1 VARVP
6 FNGLHTNPI
15 PPSASPGAPTTMN
28 RKLISLTAV
37 AAVAAASFAPA
48 AGAADAAPAQKL
60 DVTGAYLYLDHND
73 ASKQDFVRVVFRT
86 ADDLPRRSDG
96 AIQAG
101 VSIDGFA
108 HSIGSVNAAQPTQ
121 PIYTGAAEVKG
132 HAITALNGKSVRKGA
147 KVGRSFTVRFFTRD
161 GQHVT
166 KKLTLRAE
174 RKGDDTGKP
183 LSR

>member
-1 VARVP
+1 M
-6 FNGLHTNPI
+6 
-15 PPSASPGAPTTMN
+15 SP
-28 RKLISLTAV
+28 KFLSLTAA

-48 AGAADAAPAQKL
+48 AGAADAPTPASSLK
-60 DVTGAYLYLDHND
+60 VTGAYLYLDHNE
-73 ASKQDFVRVVFRT
+73 ASKQEFVRVVFRT
-86 ADDLPRRSDG
+86 ADDLPRRADG

-101 VSIDGFA
+101 VSIDGIS
-108 HSIGSVNAAQPTQ
+108 HSIGSARKHA

-132 HAITALNGKSVRKGA
+132 NSITALNDKLIRKGA

-166 KKLTLRAE
+166 KKLVLRAE
-174 RKGDDTGKP
+174 RKGDDTGKS

>member
-1 VARVP
+1 
-6 FNGLHTNPI
+6 
-15 PPSASPGAPTTMN
+15 MN
-28 RKLISLTAV
+28 RKVLSLTAV
-37 AAVAAASFAPA
+37 GRHRRRFVCAGRRRRGRPAPA
-48 AGAADAAPAQKL
+48 SSL

-86 ADDLPRRSDG
+86 ADDLPRRADG
-96 AIQAG
+96 MIQAG
-101 VSIDGFA
+101 ISIDGFS
-108 HSIGSVNAAQPTQ
+108 HSIGSAKKGA

-132 HAITALNGKSVRKGA
+132 NSITALNGKLIRKGA

-166 KKLTLRAE
+166 KKMTLRAE

-183 LSR
+183 LSSRY

>member
-1 VARVP
+1 
-6 FNGLHTNPI
+6 
-15 PPSASPGAPTTMN
+15 MN
-28 RKLISLTAV
+28 RKFLSLSAV

-48 AGAADAAPAQKL
+48 AGAVAGAPAQKL

-73 ASKQDFVRVVFRT
+73 ASGQDFVRVVFRT
-86 ADDLPRRSDG
+86 ADDLPRRADG

-101 VSIDGFA
+101 VSIDGFS
-108 HSIGSVNAAQPTQ
+108 HSIGSVRKDQPV
-121 PIYTGAAEVKG
+121 YTGAAEVKG
-132 HAITALNGKSVRKGA
+132 HSITALNGKDVRKGA

-166 KKLTLRAE
+166 KKMTLRAE
-174 RKGDDTGKP
+174 RKGDDAGKP

>member
-1 VARVP
+1 M
-6 FNGLHTNPI
+6 T
-15 PPSASPGAPTTMN
+15 
-28 RKLISLTAV
+28 RKLIPLTAL
-37 AAVAAASFAPA
+37 AAVAATSLAPA
-48 AGAADAAPAQKL
+48 AGAADAPAPKL
-60 DVTGAYLYLDHND
+60 DVTGAYLYLDHEP
-73 ASKQDFVRVVFRT
+73 ASDQDFVRVVFRT

-101 VSIDGFA
+101 VSIDGFS
-108 HSIGSVNAAQPTQ
+108 HSIGSVRKGQ

-132 HAITALNGKSVRKGA
+132 HSITALNGKDIRKGA

-174 RKGDDTGKP
+174 RKGDDAGKP